1 MDGDGLT
8 QCMLVSEGP
17 DLEKARNNGDTPEP
31 GQALSMFQLM
41 RVDGATP
48 QPVPSSVSATAVA
61 LTLMSSLHG
70 PLGKLGRKRASV
82 WSRSKSP
89 VIAESGDRRF

>member
-1 MDGDGLT
+1 
-8 QCMLVSEGP
+8 
-17 DLEKARNNGDTPEP
+17 
-31 GQALSMFQLM
+31 MFQLM

-89 VIAESGDRRF
+89 VIAESGDTFNALALHVMLHLYAAFPHGGATAVESGLSFVEGGASV